1 MKILILFIILAGC
14 IDLRL
19 SAQGIGD
26 TTFYNPGIKMIGRAI
41 NASDYIRAAGYFEEL
56 NGRMADQWLVPYYAA
71 LSYIQASYKVE
82 EDKSKDALIDKA
94 QLLIDKGFKLKPDE
108 TELLV
113 LQAFLYQSRIQV
125 NPEMRGLT
133 YSRKAEANLKQAAAA
148 DDANPRAWSLM
159 GYNIFHTPAVFGGG
173 ASKALPVFLKAR
185 ERFWSFKP
193 SLPFMPVWGEPEN
206 QDMIAKCNK
215 SLNQGM

>member
-1 MKILILFIILAGC
+1 MRILIFSIILAGC

-26 TTFYNPGIKMIGRAI
+26 TTFYNPGIKMIGQAR
-41 NASDYIRAAGYFEEL
+41 NASDYLMAAGYFEEL
-56 NGRMADQWLVPYYAA
+56 NGRMADQWLINYYTA
-71 LSYIQASYKVE
+71 LCYIQASYRVE
-82 EDKSKDALIDKA
+82 DDKSKDALIDKA
-94 QLLIDKGFKLKPDE
+94 QLFIDKGFKLKPDE

-133 YSRKAEANLKQAAAA
+133 YSRKAEASLKQAAAA
-148 DDANPRAWSLM
+148 DDGNPRAWSLM
-159 GYNIFHTPAVFGGG
+159 GYNIYHTPVVFGGG
-173 ASKALPVFLKAR
+173 ASKALPLFLKAR
-185 ERFWSFKP
+185 ERFQSFRP
-193 SLPFMPVWGEPEN
+193 ALPFMPVWGEPEN
-206 QDMIAKCNK
+206 QDMIADCKK